1 MSPARTSRNGGP
13 VRILAALRISL
24 DDDASTSI
32 ERQHEKLKDWLHRN
46 PWARLVHAT
55 EDRSVSGSIDL
66 KDRPELGPWLAED
79 KRDEWDAIWISTQD
93 RLGRDDLHFM
103 AFVKDVMDWKK
114 GVFVEDDP
122 SFDLTTETGRLI
134 AYAKATQAA
143 GELRRIRQR
152 ALDSRDYLRRN
163 GMWAGGNLPFGYK
176 PIPIQVGD
184 KIHYK
189 LVQEPTYAKIFRE
202 VARRVLKGE
211 PLRKIAA
218 DLNER
223 SILTWRDYE
232 RTLPALPG
240 TKKRQREPQGIQW
253 HPSTL
258 SRQFQKLSC
267 VGQLEHTD
275 KETGRVRVV
284 ELDNGDPVTFTAEPI
299 FTDAER
305 TEILDKIG
313 ERASKP
319 QRTRSDVARLS
330 GVGRCGTCGQR
341 ATVNRVTHKLK
352 SGDKTYERY
361 RCSSSTKAAQCSE
374 PGYIEKAILDEFLDR
389 VLLLHLG
396 DREEVR
402 VVKTKGEDHTAELE
416 QYRSRLARI
425 EREDEEGWYD
435 DDRES
440 YFKKRRNVVSRIK
453 ELEAKPVIPDRVE
466 YVPTGRT
473 FRQKWEGMTAEEQR
487 EYLIEHNVFVGFWRS
502 GKDPKE
508 RAAYIWIGDLVKVA
522 VAMGL
527 PADELPPGGL
537 HALNLTGE
545 QQKSAYLA
553 IAERP
558 GSNIEAVY
566 EHWVEARDRE
576 LEEMYA
582 HLDPKEGEE

>member
-1 MSPARTSRNGGP
+1 MPMSPARTSGDGAP

-32 ERQHEKLKDWLHRN
+32 ERQHEKLKSWLHRN

-79 KRDEWDAIWISTQD
+79 KRDDWDAIWISTQD

-143 GELRRIRQR
+143 GELRKIRQR

-176 PIPIQVGD
+176 PTPIQVGD

-189 LVQEPTYAKIFRE
+189 LVQEKAYAELLRE
-202 VARRVLKGE
+202 VARRVLDGE

-223 SILTWRDYE
+223 EVLTWRDHE

-267 VGQLEHTD
+267 AGQLEYTD
-275 KETGRVRVV
+275 KETGTVRVA
-284 ELDNGDPVTFTAEPI
+284 ELDNGDPVMFTAEPI
-299 FTDAER
+299 FTEAER

-319 QRTRSDVARLS
+319 QRARSGVARLS
-330 GVGRCGTCGQR
+330 GVGKCGTCGQR

-352 SGDKTYERY
+352 SGTKTYERY
-361 RCSSSTKAAQCSE
+361 RCSSSTKASQCSE
-374 PGYIEKAILDEFLDR
+374 PGYIEKEQLEEFVNSALM
-389 VLLLHLG
+389 LHLG
-396 DREEVR
+396 DREEVKA
-402 VVKTKGEDHTAELE
+402 VKTKGQDHTQELE
-416 QYRSRLARI
+416 QYRTRLVRI
-425 EREDEEGWYD
+425 EKEDEEGWYD

-440 YFKKRRNVVSRIK
+440 YFKKRRNILVRIK
-453 ELEAKPVIPDRVE
+453 ELESKPVIPDTVD

-473 FRQKWEGMTAEEQR
+473 FRQKWEGMTTEEQR
-487 EYLIEHNVFVGFWRS
+487 EYLIEHNVMVGFWRS
-502 GKDPKE
+502 GVDPKE
-508 RAAYIWIGDLVKVA
+508 RAAYIWFGDFIKA
-522 VAMGL
+522 ATAMGI
-527 PADELPPGGL
+527 PDDELPPYGFQV
-537 HALNLTGE
+537 LNLTKE
-545 QQKSAYLA
+545 QERAALLRISQTQGAALERAYESAQAWRERQMERLA
-553 IAERP
+553 NSE
-558 GSNIEAVY
+558 
-566 EHWVEARDRE
+566 
-576 LEEMYA
+576 
-582 HLDPKEGEE
+582 